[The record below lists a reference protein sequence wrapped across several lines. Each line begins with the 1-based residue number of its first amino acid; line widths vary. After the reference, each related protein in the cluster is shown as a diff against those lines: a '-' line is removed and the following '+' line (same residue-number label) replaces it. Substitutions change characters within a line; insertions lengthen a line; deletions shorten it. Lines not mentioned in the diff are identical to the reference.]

1 MSGFADQFEDIDSDQ
16 KPISSFTL
24 GDFSNAEIA
33 MFISPKFINE
43 MTGKTVENFTKG
55 CAIDLFNK
63 YTRYH
68 ELQKSKPGPAG
79 QATASLES
87 AASTLTPAGQAA
99 IARQAAAPAKT
110 DAPGQASVTP
120 KKAAASQAAGP
131 PKAAAAD
138 KAAGP
143 PKAPAADKAAGP
155 PKAAAADK
163 AAGPPKAPAAG
174 QAAGPPKAAAADKA
188 AAALKAAV
196 DSRKLME
203 SIPTVEREAA
213 EAQSHALAHA
223 AARAAAVRK
232 AAEAEAAAL
241 KAAAA
246 VAADEGCD
254 DDDDDMEGG
263 DDARPDGKAADALPG
278 AKAAAADPQSA
289 KADVP
294 LGQGALQL
302 TEGDI
307 NQLERFIQM
316 SRDDKWQFLKRYG
329 SDYVATANKAFKE
342 LLQVPLERNVCHLF
356 KQFTEGY
363 AERQATI
370 DKLNKDDVDTKK
382 QLDDVIQKET
392 TAMRDGKEDEE
403 ELHRAQRKTLRTK
416 LTDLQADIA
425 AANADMGHLKVH
437 FKTAQD
443 MYIQQST
450 EISDAC
456 AAYTAS
462 QQKAAMEKEQQ
473 PKKDKLVFILH
484 NDANPEYGKELWEKV
499 HINKPAMEERVGIT
513 TALSYQLRDLLQTPL
528 LMAALPPAV
537 FTQFDEASKQLH
549 KCCQEFPLNAAELEK
564 QAWVSW
570 DKMNHD
576 QQKRVLRKQTP
587 DLVGFINSLDDKPIN
602 PQNTNLVFK
611 FSPATPEP
619 RAAGPDAAEPRAAG
633 PAAGSK
639 RKAPSPSREP
649 VRAAQGAPTPRKKVS
664 GPTKKQAAAADMDED
679 EDAPSRSDSGS
690 EQSDDDEQG
699 DDNEQDDAIQQG
711 DGTENVGAFRRTAS
725 GGSNCSRSSSRQ
737 ATNRLNLSKL
747 VFPDGK
753 KYTMRKLLQVPY
765 RTAEIARQTCMGN
778 SQDRF
783 KMHVFNKDLV
793 HQGEFTGG
801 KNKTVRLLCAIENQ
815 NNYYFLYRLTPSK

>member
-1 MSGFADQFEDIDSDQ
+1 
-16 KPISSFTL
+16 
-24 GDFSNAEIA
+24 
-33 MFISPKFINE
+33 
-43 MTGKTVENFTKG
+43 
-55 CAIDLFNK
+55 
-63 YTRYH
+63 
-68 ELQKSKPGPAG
+68 
-79 QATASLES
+79 
-87 AASTLTPAGQAA
+87 
-99 IARQAAAPAKT
+99 
-110 DAPGQASVTP
+110 
-120 KKAAASQAAGP
+120 
-131 PKAAAAD
+131 
-138 KAAGP
+138 
-143 PKAPAADKAAGP
+143 
-155 PKAAAADK
+155 
-163 AAGPPKAPAAG
+163 
-174 QAAGPPKAAAADKA
+174 
-188 AAALKAAV
+188 
-196 DSRKLME
+196 ME

-213 EAQSHALAHA
+213 EAQSNALAHA

-246 VAADEGCD
+246 VAADEECD

-289 KADVP
+289 EAHVP

-316 SRDDKWQFLKRYG
+316 SRDGKWQFLERHG
-329 SDYVATANKAFKE
+329 SDYVAMANKAFKE

-382 QLDDVIQKET
+382 LLDDVIQKET

-462 QQKAAMEKEQQ
+462 QQKAAMHAEESA
-473 PKKDKLVFILH
+473 VR
-484 NDANPEYGKELWEKV
+484 
-499 HINKPAMEERVGIT
+499 NKFVVNLRYDTQAARIMETWSSQGIT
-513 TALSYQLRDLLQTPL
+513 DHHKVAEATGVLTVLGYQANRILYNPTKLGSLPEDLLKEVKKL
-528 LMAALPPAV
+528 
-537 FTQFDEASKQLH
+537 SNKIH
-549 KCCQEFPLNAAELEK
+549 NWCQQFPLNAERMQQELAVPWDMLNEEQKNQVWKVQASEVIDYIDAIRGKTIDTQTTDLVLKIRSRSKSNTAAAEL
-564 QAWVSW
+564 
-570 DKMNHD
+570 
-576 QQKRVLRKQTP
+576 P
-587 DLVGFINSLDDKPIN
+587 
-602 PQNTNLVFK
+602 
-611 FSPATPEP
+611 
-619 RAAGPDAAEPRAAG
+619 AAGPAAAELPAAG
-633 PAAGSK
+633 SAAGSK

-737 ATNRLNLSKL
+737 AKNRLNLSKL
-747 VFPDGK
+747 VFPGGK

-783 KMHVFNKDLV
+783 QMHVFNKDLV